1 MQEPQVAVIIPAAG
15 KGTRLGGERK
25 QFRLLDGKPLLIRS
39 IEVFQHHSEIDVI
52 VIAVPAGEEDTVRQ
66 VLASEGLTK
75 VAAVVSGGTSRQS
88 SVFEALKAVPES
100 VEVVLV
106 HDGVRPFV
114 SQIQVGAVIDA
125 VKTHG
130 AAALAIPVADTLRA
144 GEEGVF
150 GQTRSRDGLYR
161 MQTPQGCRR
170 EWFVQAHERAIRNQ
184 YLTTDD
190 VDLVQQAGFSVQIVE
205 GSSLNI
211 KITTKADWD
220 LTRILWPAWT
230 QLK

>member
-39 IEVFQHHSEIDVI
+39 IEVFQYHPEIDTI
-52 VIAVPAGEEDTVRQ
+52 IIAVPAGEEDSVKQ
-66 VLASEGLTK
+66 VLSSEGLTK
-75 VAAVVSGGTSRQS
+75 VTAVVAGGTSRQS
-88 SVFEALKAVPES
+88 SVFEALKVVPKS

-114 SQIQVGAVIDA
+114 SQAQVGDVIEA

-130 AAALAIPVADTLRA
+130 AAALAIQVTDTLRA
-144 GEEGVF
+144 GADDVF
-150 GQTRSRDGLYR
+150 GQTRPRDGLYR
-161 MQTPQGCRR
+161 MQTPQGCRHD
-170 EWFVQAHERAIRNQ
+170 WFIRAHKEAIMHQ

-190 VDLVQQAGFSVQIVE
+190 VDLVQKAGFSVQIVE

-211 KITTKADWD
+211 KITTRADWE

-230 QLK
+230 RK

>member
-1 MQEPQVAVIIPAAG
+1 MQKPQVAVIIPAAG

-39 IEVFQHHSEIDVI
+39 IEVFQHHPEIDAI
-52 VIAVPAGEEDTVRQ
+52 IIAVPAGEEDTVQQ

-75 VAAVVSGGTSRQS
+75 VTAVVAGGASRQS
-88 SVFEALKAVPES
+88 SVFEALRAVPES
-100 VEVVLV
+100 FEVVLV

-114 SQIQVGAVIDA
+114 SEVQVGHVIDA
-125 VKTHG
+125 VLAHG
-130 AAALAIPVADTLRA
+130 AAALAIPVTDTLRA
-144 GEEGVF
+144 GEGGVF
-150 GQTRSRDGLYR
+150 GQTRSREGLYR

-170 EWFVQAHERAIRNQ
+170 EWFVQAHEEAIRHQ

-190 VDLVQQAGFSVQIVE
+190 VDLVQKAGYPVQIVE

-211 KITTKADWD
+211 KITTRADWD
-220 LTRILWPAWT
+220 LTRILWPAWV
-230 QLK
+230 QE